1 MFWAL
6 FTNVCLQ
13 GILEICKQE
22 RVNRGGGKTLKVK
35 MLRKRK
41 SPDTGTKYQAGTP
54 ETQPSAT
61 ESEIHPSHKSDDL
74 CSVYFATAS
83 SFSS

>member
-1 MFWAL
+1 M
-6 FTNVCLQ
+6 
-13 GILEICKQE
+13 
-22 RVNRGGGKTLKVK
+22 KVK
-35 MLRKRK
+35 IFRRRK

-61 ESEIHPSHKSDDL
+61 ESEIHPSHRPDGL

-83 SFSS
+83 SSFSYKTAHGSFIRGLPKDPAGLISAVTSGLI

>member
-1 MFWAL
+1 M
-6 FTNVCLQ
+6 
-13 GILEICKQE
+13 
-22 RVNRGGGKTLKVK
+22 KVK
-35 MLRKRK
+35 IFRRRK

-61 ESEIHPSHKSDDL
+61 ESEIHPSHRPDGL

-83 SFSS
+83 SLPLRKLPLALPKGFLRKALRGESAL